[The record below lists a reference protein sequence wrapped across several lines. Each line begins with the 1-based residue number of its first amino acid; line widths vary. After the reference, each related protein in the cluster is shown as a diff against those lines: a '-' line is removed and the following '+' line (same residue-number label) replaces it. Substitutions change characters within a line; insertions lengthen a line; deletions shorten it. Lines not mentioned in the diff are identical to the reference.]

1 MGRQWE
7 RQLVVTCEAANQPVI
22 GRICNQ
28 WWVADSCN
36 QFKWCHLFSN
46 LRAGVT
52 IDSILHAPFIHSFQS
67 FIIHDGGDDGGGDGG
82 DGDDDGDDDAIIT
95 IIKFHNFDQISQLW
109 QNFTMLTKFH
119 NFHQISQMLKM
130 TPRVTWVRGCY
141 QNDQI
146 FFGDDDCDD
155 GGDGGDDDDDDD
167 DDGDDGNWKSFIFYW
182 KFLAN
187 KNLWKHQFNG
197 LSIESLN
204 RWQILKIF
212 LNSKINPLIPLEN
225 WLKLKIKSQDDDQHV
240 RHEPD
245 WNDWHEWVWE
255 ALCLHPA
262 VEGHVWELW
271 QGQVKILM
279 NISIDADM
287 LVPKASALL

>member
-1 MGRQWE
+1 MAAWWRRWRWWRRKRGWQRRQID
-7 RQLVVTCEAANQPVI
+7 AN
-22 GRICNQ
+22 
-28 WWVADSCN
+28 
-36 QFKWCHLFSN
+36 
-46 LRAGVT
+46 
-52 IDSILHAPFIHSFQS
+52 
-67 FIIHDGGDDGGGDGG
+67 
-82 DGDDDGDDDAIIT
+82 
-95 IIKFHNFDQISQLW
+95 
-109 QNFTMLTKFH
+109 
-119 NFHQISQMLKM
+119 
-130 TPRVTWVRGCY
+130 Y
-141 QNDQI
+141 E
-146 FFGDDDCDD
+146 
-155 GGDGGDDDDDDD
+155 DDDDD
-167 DDGDDGNWKSFIFYW
+167 DDGDDDDDDDGEGGDDDDNDDDDDDHDDDNDDDDDDEHDDENDDAGDDGDDDENDDDDGSWKSFIFYW

-187 KNLWKHQFNG
+187 KNLRKHQFNG

-240 RHEPD
+240 WHEPD
-245 WNDWHEWVWE
+245 GHDWHPWVWKTV
-255 ALCLHPA
+255 LLHPA